1 MTAENGG
8 LPGSARRVQDAL
20 AEGGFANQVI
30 EMPDSTRSAADA
42 AASVGCSVAQIA
54 KSIVFRAAESGRPVL
69 VIASGINRVN
79 EARVGEALGEPLA
92 RADAEFVRASTGF
105 AIGGVPPIG
114 HSGGHSGQVEIFIDE
129 DLLQHSEIWA
139 AAGTPRCLFRLTPD
153 DLVRMTGGRVIVSK

>member
-1 MTAENGG
+1 MPPGDRG
-8 LPGSARRVQDAL
+8 LPASARRVSDAL
-20 AEGGFANQVI
+20 AEGGFANRVV

-42 AASVGCSVAQIA
+42 AASVGCTVAQIA

-69 VIASGINRVN
+69 VIASGVNRVD
-79 EARVGEALGEPLA
+79 EALVGAELGEPLA

-114 HSGGHSGQVEIFIDE
+114 HYGPVEIFIDE

-139 AAGTPRCLFRLTPD
+139 AAGTPRCVFRLTPD
-153 DLVRMTGGRVIVSK
+153 DRVRRPGGRALPTK

>member
-1 MTAENGG
+1 MPAEDGG
-8 LPGSARRVQDAL
+8 ALPASARRVKDAL
-20 AEGGFANQVI
+20 AKGCFANQII

-42 AASVGCSVAQIA
+42 AASVGCGVAQIA
-54 KSIVFRAAESGRPVL
+54 KSILFRAARSGRPVL
-69 VIASGINRVN
+69 VIASGVNRVD

-92 RADAEFVRASTGF
+92 KADAEFVRASTGF

-114 HSGGHSGQVEIFIDE
+114 HSGPVEIFIDE

-153 DLVRMTGGRVIVSK
+153 DLVRMTGGRVMASK